1 MFNQL
6 NFNKSDEDILLLL
19 DEAHQIRINN
29 ISKSI
34 SLTLNAL
41 ELSSELGNKSLLAR
55 SYSQL
60 GLYYMI
66 IGEMTQAEVYAKV
79 ALALFVELNDERG
92 IADAK
97 YSLAG
102 VYYKTN
108 LYHLG
113 LISFLDALKIYQ
125 RKGDYY
131 NQSRTEKS
139 LGTIYGYIGDQ
150 NAALKSYYSAV
161 RNARKVKDFNLESNV
176 YNNLSGIL
184 AKNGKLKFAMAF
196 IEKSIQLKEITQDIR
211 GMAYAL
217 YGKGKV
223 YFYLQEYKKAETY
236 YLKALKMH
244 NEMGENTGK
253 AMTYTKL
260 GELYYAKNDLELAL
274 EAAFMGLEIANKLRI
289 AMSTIKLKKLIYLIF
304 KAKQEHELA
313 LDYFERYQK
322 EKESVINAQTLKVI
336 ENYELI
342 SKMEVLKNEAKLHK
356 EKQLLLEKKN
366 LDEAKAIKMR
376 QDFLSIMSHEIRTPL
391 NAITSIVELLND
403 EVSLEGEE
411 LLGSLKFASSNL
423 IKIVNDVL
431 DFTKLDSNKSK
442 LEMAPVSLAHLVKNI
457 VSVYDK
463 QAKEKGLYI
472 KLNCTIPTQNYYNVD
487 ETKLTQIL
495 NNLISNAIKF
505 TDKGGVE
512 LSIKEVKIG
521 TKKNTFLFE
530 VKDTGEG
537 ISKENLEEIFES
549 FSQVKPI
556 LTRKQGGT
564 GLGLAIVKKIIA
576 LHKSKIK
583 VKSTL
588 GKGTTF
594 YFKLKFSRNES
605 FQGDV
610 NLENRIGKQII
621 DLKDKKVLIIED
633 TVINAVLLQKIL
645 SKWEITSEHV
655 ETGKMALEKVKESRY
670 DYILMDI
677 HMPEMNGI
685 EVAKL
690 IKTTPNANLKT
701 PILALTADT
710 MVTSKNYETNY
721 FSGVLWKPFEINKLK
736 ETLENV
742 LIE

>member
-1 MFNQL
+1 MSNPL
-6 NFNKSDEDILLLL
+6 KVNKREKEILLLL
-19 DEAHQIRINN
+19 NEAHQIRIHNLP
-29 ISKSI
+29 KSI
-34 SLTLNAL
+34 SMTLFAL
-41 ELSSELGNKSLLAR
+41 ESSAQLGSKSLLAKC
-55 SYSQL
+55 YSQL

-66 IGEMTQAEVYAKV
+66 IGEMDKAEYFSK
-79 ALALFVELNDERG
+79 LALTLYTELKDERG

-113 LISFLDALKIYQ
+113 LVSFTDALKIYQ
-125 RKGDYY
+125 KNDDYY

-150 NAALKSYYSAV
+150 HAALKSYYSAV
-161 RNARKVKDFNLESNV
+161 KNARKVNDFNLESNV
-176 YNNLSGIL
+176 YNNISGIL

-196 IEKSIQLKEITQDIR
+196 INKSIAQKELTNDIR

-223 YFYLQEYKKAETY
+223 FFYLKDYDKAEEY
-236 YLKALKMH
+236 YFKGLEIH
-244 NEMGENTGK
+244 NQMGENTGK

-260 GELYYAKNDLELAL
+260 GELYYTKNDLELAL
-274 EAAFMGLEIANKLRI
+274 DTAFVGLEIATSLKL
-289 AMSTIKLKKLIYLIF
+289 AMSTIKLKKLIYHIY
-304 KAKQEHELA
+304 KAKNEPALA

-391 NAITSIVELLND
+391 NAITSIVELLKD
-403 EVSLEGEE
+403 EVNPEGKE

-442 LEMAPVSLAHLVKNI
+442 LEMAPSALAILAKNI
-457 VSVYDK
+457 VSVYEK
-463 QAKEKGLYI
+463 QAHEKGLYLT
-472 KLNCTIPTQNYYNVD
+472 LNCDLSKEMIYNLD
-487 ETKLTQIL
+487 ETKITQVL

-512 LSIKEVKIG
+512 LKIKHVKSSP
-521 TKKNTFLFE
+521 KKDTLLFE
-530 VKDTGEG
+530 VADTGEG
-537 ISKENLEEIFES
+537 ISKENLDEIFES
-549 FSQVKPI
+549 FSQVKPV

-564 GLGLAIVKKIIA
+564 GLGLAIVKKIIE

-583 VKSTL
+583 VKSII

-594 YFKLKFSRNES
+594 FFKLKLKRDEIIEN
-605 FQGDV
+605 QLVDV
-610 NLENRIGKQII
+610 VPSVREEI
-621 DLKDKKVLIIED
+621 LKDKKVLIVED
-633 TVINAVLLQKIL
+633 TAINAVLLQKLL
-645 SKWEITSEHV
+645 SRWDIISEHV
-655 ETGKMALEKVKESRY
+655 DNGEKALKKVKEQFY
-670 DYILMDI
+670 DFILMDI

-685 EVAKL
+685 EVTRL
-690 IKTTPNANLKT
+690 IRTTENLNTST

-710 MVTSKNYETNY
+710 MVTSETHETNY
-721 FSGVLWKPFEINKLK
+721 FSGFLWKPFEVEKLK
-736 ETLENV
+736 EVLEKV
-742 LIE
+742 FI